1 MKQTIDIS
9 HVQQRF
15 RAHIDP
21 QTCYGKKKKLGLS
34 GPKEDAFRDAEYILL
49 PRAKH
54 VYVGVD
60 LDYRGAAT
68 AWEDGVFPLP
78 TIVFTSKKTGHA
90 NIFWELK
97 TPVYRR
103 CELNQYKAR
112 QHPIDYF
119 NCVQRRFTREL
130 DGDPGYTSSTIKN
143 PFSDAWLVQ
152 WHDVRYS
159 LSDLLEYTDPCINSV
174 GYRFRGDHGDY
185 AGRNEELFTVARKWA
200 YHAVFRYSEEEFEFR
215 VYDFCKSYNQNEI
228 PRNWP
233 ARGPL
238 PRAEWQGMS
247 RSIARWVLCKKD
259 ESGFK
264 QRLKNIGAMGL
275 SKILTDL
282 SDADKK
288 VAVSCAQAL
297 GAAYTHNLRK
307 SKTASKIIEAIDS
320 ILADNMPI
328 TRREVS
334 NRSGVARRTLNNY
347 KEIINKAN
355 KIDPQCCVS

>member
-1 MKQTIDIS
+1 MKQTTDIS

-21 QTCYGKKKKLGLS
+21 QTCYGRGKDLGLS
-34 GPKEDAFRDAEYILL
+34 GPKEDAFRDAQYILL

-54 VYVGVD
+54 VYIGVD

-68 AWEDGVFPLP
+68 AWEEGIFPLP
-78 TIVFTSKKTGHA
+78 TIVFTSKETGHA

-97 TPVYRR
+97 SPVYRR

-119 NCVQRRFTREL
+119 NCIQRGFTREL

-152 WHDVRYS
+152 WYDVRYS
-159 LSDLLEYTDPCINSV
+159 LSDLFEYTDPSRDYV
-174 GYRFRGDHGDY
+174 GSRFRGEQDDH
-185 AGRNEELFTVARKWA
+185 AGRNEELFNVVRKWA
-200 YHAVFRYSEEEFEFR
+200 YRAVFRYSEKEFEFR
-215 VYDFCKSYNQNEI
+215 LYDFCKFYNQNEI

-233 ARGPL
+233 DRGPL
-238 PRAEWQGMS
+238 PRAEWQAIS
-247 RSIARWVLCKKD
+247 HNIVKWVLRKKD

-264 QRLKNIGAMGL
+264 QQLKNIGAMGL
-275 SKILTDL
+275 SNIPTDL

-307 SKTASKIIEAIDS
+307 SNTASKIIEAIDS

-334 NRSGVARRTLNNY
+334 NRSGVAGRTLNNY
-347 KEIINKAN
+347 KVIINKAK
-355 KIDPQCCVS
+355 KIDTQCYVS